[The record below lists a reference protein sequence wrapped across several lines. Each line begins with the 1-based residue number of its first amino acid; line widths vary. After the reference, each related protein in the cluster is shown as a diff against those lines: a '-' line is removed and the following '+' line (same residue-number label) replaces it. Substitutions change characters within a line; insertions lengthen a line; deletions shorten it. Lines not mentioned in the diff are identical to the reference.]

1 MQQMTFAQMK
11 RSRGVYKM
19 PQAIMCGLTM
29 AGWGLSIAS
38 LIAAP
43 NPLSAI
49 GYSVSTAALAGCF
62 V

>member
-1 MQQMTFAQMK
+1 MQQMTFAQMEEIQ
-11 RSRGVYKM
+11 GGYKM
-19 PQAIMCGLTM
+19 PQAIMCGLTV

-38 LIAAP
+38 LIAAH